1 MATNVVQPCAQSIAK
16 SMPTQN
22 RCQAKAWLAAVGA
35 GGRSGSA
42 QVTNAPLFQFK
53 KVPEQVPKVA
63 APASAGRTFEAI
75 SFLLVST
82 SAYHIQVR
90 P

>member
-1 MATNVVQPCAQSIAK
+1 
-16 SMPTQN
+16 
-22 RCQAKAWLAAVGA
+22 
-35 GGRSGSA
+35 
-42 QVTNAPLFQFK
+42 VTNAPLFQFK

-90 P
+90 PWRATRVWPGPCSLRPSKGLTTWI